1 MWLTGACLYLPKL
14 RDFRPLL
21 AIAAVFWL
29 FACSNR
35 TDLPELAPEV
45 SFRTLSGDALML
57 GNINK
62 PLLVSF
68 WSTSC
73 GICLEELPAMV
84 ELYKDYA
91 ASGFEL
97 IAVAMPYDPP
107 NRVLELS
114 EAHELPF
121 PVAIDVDGQVLA
133 AFEPVAGTPTNFLL
147 DSNGQVV
154 AKNVGALDFTKL
166 RGQLDGML
174 PGQLPEAA
182 TADTTIARHDDS
194 AAR

>member
-1 MWLTGACLYLPKL
+1 
-14 RDFRPLL
+14 
-21 AIAAVFWL
+21 
-29 FACSNR
+29 
-35 TDLPELAPEV
+35 
-45 SFRTLSGDALML
+45 ML

-84 ELYKDYA
+84 ELYTDYA
-91 ASGFEL
+91 ARGFEL

-114 EAHELPF
+114 EARELPF

-133 AFEPVAGTPTNFLL
+133 AFEPVAGTPTSFLL

-154 AKNVGALDFTKL
+154 AKNVGALDFKNL

-174 PGQLPEAA
+174 AGQLPEAATAA

-194 AAR
+194 AGP